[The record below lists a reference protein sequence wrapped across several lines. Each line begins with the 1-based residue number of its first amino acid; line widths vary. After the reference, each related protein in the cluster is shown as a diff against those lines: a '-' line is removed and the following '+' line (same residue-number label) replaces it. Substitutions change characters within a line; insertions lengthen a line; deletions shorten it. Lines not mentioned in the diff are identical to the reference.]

1 MKCKTCNQ
9 EYYSFVGGT
18 SDTNQAYGC
27 SATLYIM
34 NGDFYILASY
44 GSDYDMQRYALKR
57 DKYKVGDICDECIKK
72 YIENGNAH
80 LIEDGVW

>member
-1 MKCKTCNQ
+1 MKCNTCDY
-9 EYYSFVGGT
+9 EYTSFFE
-18 SDTNQAYGC
+18 DTNQAYGC
-27 SATLYIM
+27 AATLYLM
-34 NGDFYILASY
+34 NGDFYILAHY

-57 DKYKVGDICDECIKK
+57 DKYKVGTICDDCIKK